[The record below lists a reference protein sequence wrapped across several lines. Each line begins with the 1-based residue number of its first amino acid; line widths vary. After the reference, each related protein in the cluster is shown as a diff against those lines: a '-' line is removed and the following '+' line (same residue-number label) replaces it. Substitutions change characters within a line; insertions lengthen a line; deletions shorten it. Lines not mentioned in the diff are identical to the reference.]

1 MKDTI
6 KVFMFLAVGLFSA
19 VIVYP
24 FLHETGHTVAAIAV
38 GARVV
43 GLSFFPTPFVVCE
56 VFSVNNYSIA
66 VIALSGMLFPFA
78 VSQILRPKHFWL
90 WYLNLIIKLIS
101 LLSFIISFSSTI
113 LYIYGIPLENDD
125 IIRAL
130 KAHNNGEFLLICFNL
145 IMIFVITLL
154 IVKEKPFKRIKNYIF
169 EEISA

>member
-1 MKDTI
+1 M
-6 KVFMFLAVGLFSA
+6 
-19 VIVYP
+19 
-24 FLHETGHTVAAIAV
+24 
-38 GARVV
+38 

-130 KAHNNGEFLLICFNL
+130 KALNNGEFLLICFNL
-145 IMIFVITLL
+145 IMIFVS
-154 IVKEKPFKRIKNYIF
+154 KAN
-169 EEISA
+169 